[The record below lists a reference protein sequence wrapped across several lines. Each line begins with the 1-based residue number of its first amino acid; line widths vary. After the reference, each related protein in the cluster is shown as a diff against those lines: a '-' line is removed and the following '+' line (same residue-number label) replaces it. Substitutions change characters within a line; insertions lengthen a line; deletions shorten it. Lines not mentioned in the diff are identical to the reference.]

1 MHLGEELVVLG
12 VLLLIAYGL
21 GRAGKL
27 IGLPSIPIYMIVGL
41 LASTNTGWFP
51 ISFDSH
57 DIELIAI
64 FGLILL
70 LFNLGLEFDQD
81 EFFSNAGRLIVSGGS
96 YIAVNM
102 GVGLAFGFMLGW
114 GTREALIVAGSPEK
128 VAKAFAWYRTGELR
142 HRSPVDSP
150 PGS

>member
-1 MHLGEELVVLG
+1 MHLGEELIVLG
-12 VLLLIAYGL
+12 ILLLLAYVL
-21 GRAGKL
+21 GRLGKL
-27 IGLPSIPIYMIVGL
+27 VGLPSIPIYMLVGL

-57 DIELIAI
+57 SIELIAI

-102 GVGLAFGFMLGW
+102 GVGLVALVAPHEADAVLAAASAASVPAWRLGH
-114 GTREALIVAGSPEK
+114 
-128 VAKAFAWYRTGELR
+128 LR
-142 HRSPVDSP
+142 
-150 PGS
+150 PGGGHVILT